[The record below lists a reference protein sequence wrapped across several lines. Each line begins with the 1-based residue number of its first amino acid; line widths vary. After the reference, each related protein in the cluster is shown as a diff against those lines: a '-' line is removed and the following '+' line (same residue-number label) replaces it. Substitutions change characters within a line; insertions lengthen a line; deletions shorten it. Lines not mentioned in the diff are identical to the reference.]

1 MSFKCGLFY
10 QLVLKMHNV
19 LNSYL
24 CDLIDRKI
32 IRKKKIVSIKTLF
45 NNDKGSKKLHAEF
58 KAFLIIKSRS

>member
-1 MSFKCGLFY
+1 MSFKRGLFY

-45 NNDKGSKKLHAEF
+45 NNDKGSKK
-58 KAFLIIKSRS
+58 